1 MARQAAVERDR
12 VFLNGGV
19 NAGEPLGILNTPG
32 VQTLTFS
39 GAATW
44 AKMVQFE
51 TDIEGAN
58 AILGPMTYLT
68 TPSTK
73 QKLKTNPKVGTI
85 YPVFIWEAGDVPMIN
100 GVTGGL
106 CNGYPIYATKNVPNN
121 QVIFGVWSELIVADW
136 AGIDIVVDPYSLKK
150 QEQIEVTWHQ
160 WLDVGVRHPVAFE
173 YSTDAGN
180 Q

>member
-1 MARQAAVERDR
+1 
-12 VFLNGGV
+12 
-19 NAGEPLGILNTPG
+19 LNTPG
-32 VQTLTFS
+32 VQTLSFG

-106 CNGYPIYATKNVPNN
+106 CNGYPIYATKNVPGN